1 MSDEIAEVDVQ
12 PEGTGDELQE
22 TVTEQATEAPKA
34 LTAEAL
40 EARLAQERQQYME
53 FARREAQSASDK
65 RFAKVK
71 EEVERLRADAESI
84 GVKLTPEQLQNL
96 QARKLLDTQDQAA
109 IRAQDGLPN
118 RPQPGVP
125 PPHIIWGTEE
135 LRRAGVPFDA
145 PEVEAIPPDDPDFYN
160 KVLDVVDKYTQT
172 SKQQTQPQASASPE
186 ARMPT
191 STAAGAASGNK
202 FDQLLAEQRKL
213 TAKAGKT
220 TKDYERL
227 NKVQTE
233 LQELAKR
240 QR

>member
-1 MSDEIAEVDVQ
+1 MSDEIAEVAVQ
-12 PEGTGDELQE
+12 PEGTGDEFQE
-22 TVTEQATEAPKA
+22 TETERATKA
-34 LTAEAL
+34 EQPLTAEAL
-40 EARLAQERQQYME
+40 EQRLAIEREQYME
-53 FARREAQSASDK
+53 FAKREAQSASDK

-96 QARKLLDTQDQAA
+96 QARKLLDTNDQMAFQV
-109 IRAQDGLPN
+109 QDGLPN
-118 RPQPGVP
+118 RPQPGLP

-135 LRRAGVPFDA
+135 LRRAGVPYDA
-145 PEVEAIPPDDPDFYN
+145 PEVNDIPPNDPDFYN
-160 KVLDVVDKYTQT
+160 KVRAVVEKYTQT
-172 SKQQTQPQASASPE
+172 STQKTQTQTSASPE

-220 TKDYERL
+220 TKDYQRL
-227 NKVQTE
+227 NVLQDE
-233 LQELAKR
+233 LQQLAKR